1 MEMCLQ
7 HVNFIYGLG
16 SGQEYP
22 ALHDINLDIH
32 DGEFIGL
39 VGHSGSGKSTLI
51 QLLNGLEKASSG
63 KILYNGKNIYD
74 KDFLLKN
81 LRAKVGLVFQ
91 YPEHQLFEMSVIQD
105 VEYGPTNLGLNQLEV
120 ELRSFRALKQVGIG
134 EDLLDVSP
142 LALSGG
148 QKRRVAIA
156 GVLAMEPEILIL
168 DEPMAGLDPVGRA
181 EILQLLAQI
190 HKEKQITVIL
200 VSHSMDDVAQYADRI
215 LVMNAGKL
223 VLDGTPRQVFRYED
237 ELRQIGLDV
246 PQPTALL
253 HRLAKET
260 TGLRSDG
267 ITVEESVNAILEWLK
282 GKTT

>member
-1 MEMCLQ
+1 MGMSLQ

-22 ALHDINLDIH
+22 ALHDINLEIH

-63 KILYNGKNIYD
+63 EILFNGKNIYD
-74 KDFLLKN
+74 KDFSFKD
-81 LRAKVGLVFQ
+81 LRGKVGLVFQ
-91 YPEHQLFEMSVIQD
+91 YPEHQLFETSVIQD
-105 VEYGPTNLGLNQLEV
+105 VEYGPRNLGLDQLEV

-190 HKEKQITVIL
+190 HREKQITVIL
-200 VSHSMDDVAQYADRI
+200 VSHSMDDVAQYANRI
-215 LVMNAGKL
+215 LVMNDGKL
-223 VLDGTPRQVFRYED
+223 VLDGPPGQVFRYEE
-237 ELRQIGLDV
+237 ELQQIGLDV

-253 HRLAKET
+253 HCLAKET
-260 TGLRSDG
+260 TGLQRDG
-267 ITVEESVNAILEWLK
+267 ITVKESVDAILEWLK
-282 GKTT
+282 A